1 VNDMAKILPKP
12 TRTISDLSDDERR
25 VIRARHF
32 GWESAS
38 PALLALVFSVPVQAI
53 NSVLKQP
60 FAAPGKCRSP
70 CASGKPSRAASR
82 FLDILM
88 ERQVM
93 PHREI
98 SPDASGEVVA

>member
-1 VNDMAKILPKP
+1 MNDMAKILPKP

-60 FAAPGKCRSP
+60 FAAPGEH
-70 CASGKPSRAASR
+70 GRADPLSSAPVTFDDRVSH
-82 FLDILM
+82 DGG
-88 ERQVM
+88 
-93 PHREI
+93 I
-98 SPDASGEVVA
+98 SK